1 MITRYSYL
9 LLIFTCCVIAASA
22 QKQDLKSEQIG
33 INEGLS
39 QSTVRCVF
47 QDNKGFMWFGTKD
60 GLNRYDGYKFIVFK
74 KNPANENSL
83 GSNDIKA
90 ITDDKDGN
98 LWIATWEGGLN
109 LYNPKLDMFTHYQQ
123 KANQANSIS
132 SNFIEAVCRDSNDD
146 IWIGTADQ
154 GLDLLNRKTNT
165 FAHYSSKPGNTKS
178 LTGNSI
184 SAIFEDSRKNIWV
197 GTTSGLNMLDKKSGM
212 FKQYTHQAGN
222 AESISDNN
230 IKFIFEDGRHTIW
243 VGTYA
248 GGLNKLDQASGK
260 FKVYTRENS
269 TISSNALLTMGQDIR
284 DNLWIGTENGGLN
297 IFDPIKEKFIQYTH
311 TDNNATSISSNTIN
325 AIVKDLKGNI
335 WIGTLNGG
343 INLIKRDADNFTY
356 YKHEPNKNSLSNN
369 TVNSFY
375 EDSKENLWIGTDG
388 GGLNLFDRKRGN
400 FTNWLHNS
408 NNPNSLTSD
417 YVISVTEDARGLIWA
432 GTWGGGISVYNPVAK
447 QFKTYKHNPANPG
460 SLNTNYAFYIFRD
473 SQKRIWVGNYGGG
486 LDLYNYQSDS
496 FKHYVHSDAD
506 PRSISNNNLLSINE
520 DHEGNILVCTDGGG
534 FDILNPATGKF
545 SIYKNKGVHN
555 SLSNNSVSSV
565 FEDEDHYLWIGTN
578 DGLNK
583 LDRKNSTIQ
592 KFYVTNGL
600 PSNLV
605 TSITGDHNHNLWIAT
620 TRGLSKL
627 NLKTGQFKN
636 YTIAD
641 GLQSNE
647 FKQAKFLSKTG
658 QIYLGGVNGFNE
670 FYPDHI
676 SSIAFDPPLLFT
688 DFQIFNQEVP
698 VAQGK
703 NSDSPLK
710 ASIAYEN
717 EITLTYKQSVITID
731 FASLNYVNKEKKQY
745 SYILEGFDRQWH
757 NLGLKNNVT
766 YTNLDPGSYTLKV
779 KGLNNEGIYSGKMA
793 VITITVTP
801 PFWKTWWFY
810 TCLVL
815 VIAGSIVFIF
825 YRRVASI
832 RMRNRILEAEVE
844 KRTLE
849 LKLQNVK
856 LEEYN
861 KEVLH
866 KSDQILDQQKQIVY
880 QNHELEKTINE
891 LEVSNKT
898 KDRFFS
904 ILAHDLRNPIAAISG
919 ISENLKIQLPT
930 LNKTAL
936 SKYISHISTSASS
949 VLDLLVNLLEWARTQ
964 NQNLTCFPAHLSLY
978 DLVIKNEQLMDQQMR
993 NKNIYFKMDI
1003 DTTHIIYADKDMID
1017 TVIRNILSNCIKFTP
1032 EYGQIRIEAEEL
1044 ESEVKII
1051 FHDTGIGMT
1060 EEQIENIFSIEKQVL
1075 SVGSAGEKGTG
1086 LGLMIT
1092 KEFVEANNGSIII
1105 NSLVNEG
1112 STFIIRLPKGIL
1124 AMSPAMPVKNGK
1136 TSGTPENYFQ
1146 DVFADSKVAK
1156 IKGKRI
1162 LFVDDN
1168 KEIRAY
1174 LTLMLA
1180 PAFVILEAEN
1190 GEEGIKSAIRFQP
1203 DLIISDMIMPV
1214 MSGLDLCKAIKKNEL
1229 TSHIPIILLTSQTNH
1244 ESQLSGYEAGAD
1256 AYLMKPLSQPILFQV
1271 IYNLIMTQI
1280 RTRSKFASS
1289 DEVYP
1294 DEVTYNKT
1302 DKEFLDKV
1310 IAYIEANL
1318 ADTELDSR
1326 RIGEITNMSRT
1337 VLYAK
1342 FKMLTGQGVHDFI
1355 RSIRVKKGLQL
1366 LLEGRYNINQISYE
1380 VGFNTPSYFSKS
1392 FIKQFGIPP
1401 KEYISKV
1408 KRPAQAGQF
1417 YDVEE

>member
-1 MITRYSYL
+1 MITRYLYL
-9 LLIFTCCVIAASA
+9 LLMLACGTITAMA

-39 QSTVRCVF
+39 QSTVRCIF
-47 QDNKGFMWFGTKD
+47 QDKKGFMWFGTKD

-74 KNPANENSL
+74 KNAANENSL

-109 LYNPKLDMFTHYQQ
+109 LYNAKLDRFTRYQQ
-123 KANQANSIS
+123 KTNQGNSIS
-132 SNFIEAVCRDSNDD
+132 SNFIEAICRDNNNN

-165 FAHYSSKPGNTKS
+165 FTHYSSKPGDTKS

-184 SAIFEDSRKNIWV
+184 SAIFEDSRQNIWV
-197 GTTSGLNMLDKKSGM
+197 GTTSGLNMLNSATGT
-212 FKQYTHQAGN
+212 FIQYTHQAGD
-222 AESISDNN
+222 ATSISDNN
-230 IKFIFEDGRHTIW
+230 VKFIFEDGRHAIW
-243 VGTYA
+243 IGTYG
-248 GGLNKLDQASGK
+248 GGLNKLNQASGK
-260 FKVYTRENS
+260 FKVFTRENS
-269 TISSNALLTMGQDIR
+269 NISSNALLTMGKDIR
-284 DNLWIGTENGGLN
+284 NNLWIGTENGGLN
-297 IFDPIKEKFIQYTH
+297 IFDPATEKFIQYTH
-311 TDNNATSISSNTIN
+311 TDNNATSISTNTIN
-325 AIVKDLKGNI
+325 AIVKDAKGNI
-335 WIGTLNGG
+335 WIGTSNGG

-388 GGLNLFDRKRGN
+388 GGLNLFDRKKGN
-400 FTNWLHNS
+400 FTNWLHS
-408 NNPNSLTSD
+408 SANPNSLSND
-417 YVISVTEDARGLIWA
+417 YVISVTEDARGLIWV
-432 GTWGGGISVYNPVAK
+432 GTWGGGISVYNPATK
-447 QFKTYKHNPANPG
+447 QFKTYRHNPAQPG
-460 SLNTNYAFYIFRD
+460 SLNTNYAFYIFKD
-473 SQKRIWVGNYGGG
+473 SKKRIWVGNYGGG

-496 FKHYVHSDAD
+496 FKHYVHNDAD
-506 PRSISNNNLLSINE
+506 PQSISNNNILSINE
-520 DHEGNILVCTDGGG
+520 DGEGHILVCTDGGG
-534 FDILNPATGKF
+534 FNILNPVTGKF
-545 SIYKNKGVHN
+545 SIYKNQGINN

-565 FEDEDHYLWIGTN
+565 FEDDERNLWIGTN

-583 LDRKNSTIQ
+583 LDRKTNTIQ

-600 PSNLV
+600 PSNLI
-605 TSITGDHNHNLWIAT
+605 TSITGDHSHNLWIAT

-627 NLKTGQFKN
+627 SLKTGQFKN

-647 FKQAKFLSKTG
+647 FKQAKFLSRTG

-710 ASIAYEN
+710 ASIPYEH

-731 FASLNYVNKEKKQY
+731 FASLNYVNKDKKQY
-745 SYILEGFDRQWH
+745 SYILEGFDKQWH
-757 NLGLKNNVT
+757 SLGLKNNVT

-779 KGLNNEGIYSGKMA
+779 KGLNNEGVYSGKTA
-793 VITITVTP
+793 VLTIIVTP

-810 TCLVL
+810 ACIILA
-815 VIAGSIVFIF
+815 IAGSIVFIF

-832 RMRNRILEAEVE
+832 RMRNKILAAEVE

-866 KSDQILDQQKQIVY
+866 KSDQILDQQMQIVY
-880 QNHELEKTINE
+880 QNKELEKTINE

-919 ISENLKIQLPT
+919 ISENLKKQLPT

-936 SKYISHISTSASS
+936 SKYISHISTSAGS
-949 VLDLLVNLLEWARTQ
+949 VLNLLVNLLEWARTQ
-964 NQNLTCFPAHLSLY
+964 NQNLTCFPTHLSLY

-993 NKNIYFKMDI
+993 NKNIYFKTDI
-1003 DTTHIIYADKDMID
+1003 DTAHIIYADKDMID

-1044 ESEVKII
+1044 ENEIKII

-1060 EEQIENIFSIEKQVL
+1060 EEQIENIFSIEKQIL

-1092 KEFVEANNGSIII
+1092 KEFVEANNGAITIS
-1105 NSLVNEG
+1105 SLVNEG

-1124 AMSPAMPVKNGK
+1124 AMSPALPAKDGE
-1136 TSGTPENYFQ
+1136 SGTPENYFQ
-1146 DVFADSKVAK
+1146 DVFADNKVAK

-1180 PAFVILEAEN
+1180 PAFDILEAEN
-1190 GEEGIKSAIRFQP
+1190 GEEGIKNAIRFQP

-1214 MSGLDLCKAIKKNEL
+1214 MSGLDLCMAIKNNQL

-1244 ESQLSGYEAGAD
+1244 QSQLSGYEAGAD
-1256 AYLMKPLSQPILFQV
+1256 AYLTKPLSQPILFQV

-1280 RTRSKFASS
+1280 RTRSKFTNS

-1408 KRPAQAGQF
+1408 KRPAQANQLH
-1417 YDVEE
+1417 DVEE